1 MKAIIFNGGVGTRLH
16 AITKSLIPK
25 GHIIFQ
31 GRPLIAYQIGW
42 LYSAGVKEIMI
53 AYSRKEQIEQF
64 KYFYKKRLVPR
75 LKYAFSLSP
84 TESSDS
90 GVSRP
95 YFNFRC
101 PETLNFIRDN
111 VFVTV
116 NGDNLFRT
124 KLLSK
129 IINQHRQTGRDIFCI
144 YRTNRKSPYIIDS
157 RRGEIYN
164 LRWVTDQPGKYW
176 DHTTCGTCLFS
187 ADAYKLIQSGINRL
201 GNPDITEYIEISL
214 KVGRKLDLVKV
225 DFFINMNEYEDYV
238 RAVKFVKTYDRKNS

>member
-25 GHIIFQ
+25 GHIIFK
-31 GRPLIAYQIGW
+31 GRPLIAYQIEW
-42 LYSAGVKEIMI
+42 LNSAGIKDILI
-53 AYSRKEQIEQF
+53 AYSRKEQIEQL

-75 LKYAFSLSP
+75 LKYTFSLSP

-90 GVSRP
+90 GVSLP
-95 YFNFRC
+95 YFNFRS
-101 PETLNFIRDN
+101 PETQNFIREN
-111 VFVTV
+111 IFVTV

-129 IINQHRQTGRDIFCI
+129 IINQHKQTGRDVFCI
-144 YRTNRKSPYIIDS
+144 YRTKKKSPFVIDS

-164 LRWVTDQPGKYW
+164 LRWVTNQPDKYW
-176 DHTTCGTCLFS
+176 NHTTCGTCFFS
-187 ADAYKLIQSGINRL
+187 ADAYKLIQSKINKL
-201 GNPDITEYIEISL
+201 ENPDIQEYIELSL
-214 KVGRKLDLVKV
+214 KAGRKLDLVKV

-238 RAVKFVKTYDRKNS
+238 RAVKFLKKYD